1 MNIQGQNY
9 NIILEET
16 GVPIYIFLIIFMQKG
31 RNTIIKTNTLEFPK

>member
-16 GVPIYIFLIIFMQKG
+16 GVPIYIFLIFMQKG